1 MKTKEQIYQD
11 TREMVNRQDKAN
23 YLAYYKVFLENSSRN
38 DIPTEEKESIIL
50 NRQRIKRR
58 YGNGTDHKGHDD
70 WRDLK
75 NESGSCPYSDGSR
88 HALPWMPLRTGRK
101 P

>member
-38 DIPTEEKESIIL
+38 DIPTEEKESIINQAYKTYKQQEAEL
-50 NRQRIKRR
+50 YDILDYARLDLLESSNREAI
-58 YGNGTDHKGHDD
+58 
-70 WRDLK
+70 
-75 NESGSCPYSDGSR
+75 
-88 HALPWMPLRTGRK
+88 
-101 P
+101 